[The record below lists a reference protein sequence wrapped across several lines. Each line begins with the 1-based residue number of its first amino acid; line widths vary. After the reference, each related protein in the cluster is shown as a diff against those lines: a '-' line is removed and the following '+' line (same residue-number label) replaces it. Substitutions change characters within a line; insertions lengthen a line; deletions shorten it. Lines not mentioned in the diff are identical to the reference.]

1 MQEAI
6 KAQAEHLCRKINM
19 MQPEDRLAAAIFL
32 SGWEAGQAAERDR
45 ARNSERASVAQA
57 Q

>member
-32 SGWEAGQAAERDR
+32 SGWEAGQTAERDR